1 MDFRPR
7 CEAPGGRSS
16 GPSRSRSRIF
26 RAAGRLYIR
35 LPRRYPPPEFVRSSR
50 SHPRE
55 GTASGMLERSYTA
68 QVAAEEKL
76 EGPPALLARSD
87 WTRDHP
93 WLIHGVTLAGDEEGH
108 GMGFR
113 IFGGDRGG
121 SALDRWEALR
131 TASGM
136 DLVVH
141 ARQVHGS
148 AVRVVR
154 AGSAGIL
161 LAPACDGYLT
171 RDPGILL
178 TVALADCVP
187 VFLLEPESRTLG
199 LLHAGWRGSAA
210 GILEVGV
217 REMWDRFGIPAAD
230 LHMHLGPA
238 IGPDRYEVGPE
249 VLEAVGVPQNPGGGL
264 DLRAILAARARS
276 VGIPADR
283 IGVSSVCVHDDP
295 RFYSHRGGD
304 EGRHLAVFGYL
315 GRPGVR
321 S

>member
-1 MDFRPR
+1 MLDRP
-7 CEAPGGRSS
+7 P
-16 GPSRSRSRIF
+16 
-26 RAAGRLYIR
+26 
-35 LPRRYPPPEFVRSSR
+35 
-50 SHPRE
+50 
-55 GTASGMLERSYTA
+55 TA
-68 QVAAEEKL
+68 QVAAEEEL
-76 EGPPALLARSD
+76 AGPPPLLARSD

-93 WLIHGVTLAGDEEGH
+93 WLIQGVTLPGDG
-108 GMGFR
+108 GRDGADFR
-113 IFGGDRGG
+113 LFGGERGG
-121 SALDRWEALR
+121 AELDRWEALR
-131 TASGM
+131 TMSGM
-136 DLVVH
+136 DLLVH

-148 AVRVVR
+148 TVRVVR

-161 LAPACDGYLT
+161 LAPACDGHLT
-171 RDPGILL
+171 RDPGVLL

-199 LLHAGWRGSAA
+199 LLHAGWRGAAA

-217 REMWDRFGIPAAD
+217 QAMWERFGIPAAD

-249 VLEAVGVPQNPGGGL
+249 VSEALGVAGNPGGGL
-264 DLRAILAARARS
+264 DLRAILADRARS

-283 IGVSSVCVHDDP
+283 IGVSGVCVYDDP

-304 EGRHLAVFGYL
+304 EGRHLAIFGYL